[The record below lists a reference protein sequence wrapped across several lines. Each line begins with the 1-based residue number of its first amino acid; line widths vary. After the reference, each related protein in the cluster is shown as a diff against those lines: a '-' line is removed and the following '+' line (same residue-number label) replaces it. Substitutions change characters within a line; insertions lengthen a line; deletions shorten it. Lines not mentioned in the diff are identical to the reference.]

1 MNPAFVGTDTGVGK
15 TAAAVAFRRHLANRC
30 GEVPVVKPYVS
41 GEENGR
47 WSDLD
52 PGGLEEK
59 WWTPARYRRPL
70 SPLGAVRLGEILV
83 PVAMVRSY
91 LVEIRRRF
99 PRHIIEGI
107 GGVLVPLEP
116 DLRWI
121 DLHADEAW
129 PAVLVARGGLGTI
142 NHTLLTIEALQRRS
156 IPILGLAIAVA
167 SSGDRDEAAE
177 NAAIIQQFSGIES
190 LGIVDYDPADPVSAW
205 ERGIDWLKL
214 ERYLGER

>member
-1 MNPAFVGTDTGVGK
+1 VNPAFVGTDTGVGK
-15 TAAAVAFRRHLANRC
+15 TAAAVAFSRHLANC
-30 GEVPVVKPYVS
+30 GDDVPVVKLYVS

-52 PGGLEEK
+52 AGGLSEE

-70 SPLGAVRLGEILV
+70 SPLGAVRLGETLV
-83 PVAMVRSY
+83 PVARVRSY

-121 DLHADEAW
+121 DLHAEESW

-142 NHTLLTIEALQRRS
+142 NHSLLTIEALRRRS
-156 IPILGLAIAVA
+156 IPILGLAISAP
-167 SSGDRDEAAE
+167 SSGARDEAAE
-177 NAAIIQQFSGIES
+177 NAAIIHQFTGIEP
-190 LGIVDYDPADPVSAW
+190 LGIVDYDPADPISAW
-205 ERGIDWLKL
+205 ERGIEWSKL